1 MMKNGV
7 DKRPQARGR
16 GGKRRSSIGMRLR
29 VLLIG
34 IFVFSFGLIL
44 AVVHIRVNRTVAAEE
59 LENIKTIARG
69 KADEIGEWLAGTNNM
84 LQAYAETDE
93 MKSDDWN
100 VIQPLLIKA
109 YNRMADNRY
118 LFLAYV
124 RAGGEGWTS
133 KGKYLDARPLPY
145 FKPII
150 YENQDHY
157 ITNPFVGA
165 TTNAALIIIGHGIH
179 DAAGKNQGIMIAGV
193 DGTSISGIA
202 EKINIGGSGYGVIVD
217 NAGVF
222 VAHPD
227 VEQVMKLN
235 IKELDKQGFTGM
247 SAIGNDMINGVEN
260 IRTFTK
266 QGEQYFMVYSPIPHS
281 PQWTLGIII
290 PAAYANRLTGMVI
303 KNLMPYLIALMLFII
318 VITLLIPAKISQTL
332 KQTSGMLREIA
343 QGDGDLTVSLP
354 VQGNDEMTDIA
365 DYFNQTIQKIAH
377 AVQSVGNSTV
387 VMKGVGQDL
396 AQNMDKS
403 VTAVAHI
410 VAAIEEVRAQSA
422 QQYTRV
428 NETSAAIEEITG
440 AIHTLDADIKKQSA
454 EISDAAASI
463 DQMAEHSKSV
473 TETVGK
479 NKAFIEQLA
488 AKSTQTRSSAAG
500 IARVTQEMS
509 TESESLLEASDVI
522 QHIAAQT
529 NLLAMNAA
537 IEAAHAGEAG
547 KGFAVVADEIRKLS
561 EDSAMQ
567 GKNITAAL
575 KNLKQKID
583 TIAVD
588 SVAVEHIFEEAFAL
602 TDTVMQKQDAIM
614 QAMTAQNTNS
624 ARMLQ
629 NIRTIKAITAEV
641 SEGSTDMMHLSSKAA
656 DVLASLSEITNT
668 IDAAMNQMNANAG
681 EITTAM
687 HEVNSISL
695 RNKDTIELLAQE
707 VSKFKV

>member
-1 MMKNGV
+1 MKSYAHTQILTRNTV
-7 DKRPQARGR
+7 K
-16 GGKRRSSIGMRLR
+16 KRRYSIGLRLR
-29 VLLIG
+29 ILLIG
-34 IFVFSFGLIL
+34 LFVFSFALIL
-44 AVVHIRVNRTVAAEE
+44 AVVHIRVNKTVAAEE
-59 LENIKTIARG
+59 IENIKTIARG

-100 VIQPLLIKA
+100 IIQPLLIKA
-109 YNRMADNRY
+109 YNRMADSRY

-150 YENQDHY
+150 HENQDHY

-165 TTNAALIIIGHGIH
+165 TTNAALIIIGHGIR

-193 DGTSISGIA
+193 DGTSISSIA

-222 VAHPD
+222 VAYPD

-235 IKELDKQGFTGM
+235 IKELDRQGFTGM
-247 SAIGNDMINGVEN
+247 SEIGNDMINGVEN

-266 QGEQYFMVYSPIPHS
+266 DGEKYFMVYSPIPHS
-281 PQWTLGIII
+281 PQWSLGIVI
-290 PAAYANRLTGMVI
+290 PSAYVNRLTGMVV
-303 KNLMPYLIALMLFII
+303 KNLIPYLIALMIFII
-318 VITLLIPAKISQTL
+318 IVSLVMTAKISRTL
-332 KQTSGMLREIA
+332 TQTSDMLQEIA

-354 VQGNDEMTDIA
+354 VQGNDELTDIA
-365 DYFNQTIQKIAH
+365 DYFNQTIKKIAH
-377 AVQSVGNSTV
+377 AVRSVGNSTV
-387 VMKGVGQDL
+387 VMKRVGQDL
-396 AQNMDKS
+396 TQNMDKS
-403 VTAVAHI
+403 VTAVTHI

-422 QQYTRV
+422 QQYTHV
-428 NETSAAIEEITG
+428 HETAAAVDEISV
-440 AIHTLDADIKKQSA
+440 AINTLDADIKKQSE
-454 EISDAAASI
+454 EISDAIASI
-463 DQMAEHSKSV
+463 DKMVEHSKSV
-473 TETVGK
+473 TETVAT
-479 NKAFIEQLA
+479 NNTFIEQLA
-488 AKSTQTRSSAAG
+488 AKSTQTRKSAAG
-500 IARVTQEMS
+500 IAKVTQEMS

-575 KNLKQKID
+575 KNLKRKID

-588 SVAVEHIFEEAFAL
+588 SAAVEHIFEEAFAL
-602 TDTVMQKQDAIM
+602 TDSVRHEQDEIM
-614 QAMTAQNTNS
+614 EAMTAQDTNS
-624 ARMLQ
+624 AKMLQ
-629 NIRTIKAITAEV
+629 NIATIKEITADV
-641 SEGSTDMMHLSSKAA
+641 LEGSAGMMHLSSKAA
-656 DVLASLSEITNT
+656 QVLAYLSEITNT
-668 IDAAMNQMNANAG
+668 IEAAMNQMNTNAG
-681 EITTAM
+681 QITTAM
-687 HEVNSISL
+687 QEVKSISL

>member
-1 MMKNGV
+1 MKSYAHTQILTRNTV
-7 DKRPQARGR
+7 K
-16 GGKRRSSIGMRLR
+16 KRRYSIGLRLR
-29 VLLIG
+29 ILLIG
-34 IFVFSFGLIL
+34 LFVFSFALIL
-44 AVVHIRVNRTVAAEE
+44 AVVHIRVNKTVAAEE
-59 LENIKTIARG
+59 IENIKTIARG

-100 VIQPLLIKA
+100 IIQPLLIKA
-109 YNRMADNRY
+109 YNRMADSRY

-150 YENQDHY
+150 HENQDHY

-165 TTNAALIIIGHGIH
+165 TTNAALIIIGHGIR

-193 DGTSISGIA
+193 DGTSISSIA

-222 VAHPD
+222 VAYPD

-235 IKELDKQGFTGM
+235 IKELDRQGFTGM
-247 SAIGNDMINGVEN
+247 SEIGNDMINGVEN

-266 QGEQYFMVYSPIPHS
+266 DGEKYFMVYSPIPHS
-281 PQWTLGIII
+281 PQWSLGIVI
-290 PAAYANRLTGMVI
+290 PSAYVNRLTGMVV
-303 KNLMPYLIALMLFII
+303 KNLIPYLIALMIFII
-318 VITLLIPAKISQTL
+318 IVSLVMTAKISQTL
-332 KQTSGMLREIA
+332 TQTSDMLKEIA

-354 VQGNDEMTDIA
+354 VKGNDELTDIA

-387 VMKGVGQDL
+387 VMKGIGLDL
-396 AQNMDKS
+396 TQNMDKS
-403 VTAVAHI
+403 VTAVTHI

-422 QQYTRV
+422 QQYTHV
-428 NETSAAIEEITG
+428 HETAAAVDEISV
-440 AIHTLDADIKKQSA
+440 AINTLDADIKKQSE
-454 EISDAAASI
+454 EISDAIASI
-463 DQMAEHSKSV
+463 DKMVEHSKSV
-473 TETVGK
+473 TETVAT
-479 NKAFIEQLA
+479 NNTFIEQLA
-488 AKSTQTRSSAAG
+488 AKSTQTRKSAAG
-500 IARVTQEMS
+500 IAKVTQEMS

-575 KNLKQKID
+575 KNLKRKID

-588 SVAVEHIFEEAFAL
+588 SAAVEHIFEEAFAL
-602 TDTVMQKQDAIM
+602 TDSVRHEQDEIM
-614 QAMTAQNTNS
+614 EAMTAQDTNS
-624 ARMLQ
+624 AKMLQ
-629 NIRTIKAITAEV
+629 NIATIKEITADV
-641 SEGSTDMMHLSSKAA
+641 LEGSAGMMHLSSKAA
-656 DVLASLSEITNT
+656 QVLAYLSEITNT
-668 IDAAMNQMNANAG
+668 IEAAMNQMNTNAG
-681 EITTAM
+681 QITTAM
-687 HEVNSISL
+687 QEVKSISL